1 MVGDHNRCAGRVDRL
16 SPADERGNEVEN
28 LLKRNVFQDLFEQLP
43 KSHKGMLTTQHRMD
57 EHIGQLVSEL
67 FYEGRLQSSRQD
79 GAPHARKRPCRRVHD
94 G

>member
-1 MVGDHNRCAGRVDRL
+1 
-16 SPADERGNEVEN
+16 
-28 LLKRNVFQDLFEQLP
+28 
-43 KSHKGMLTTQHRMD
+43 MD